1 MPRED
6 VLAPGISL
14 GLNLRFLICG
24 IPQNVS
30 ATARFMVILMGL
42 IGVVVPTVRRQ
53 NFYVEEVRMMKKEE
67 ACPMKRRR

>member
-1 MPRED
+1 
-6 VLAPGISL
+6 
-14 GLNLRFLICG
+14 
-24 IPQNVS
+24 
-30 ATARFMVILMGL
+30 MGL